1 MTGMELI
8 NDKFLV
14 SKHENERII
23 QENTL
28 HREKNVEIIFY
39 KTIFLVNQQTS
50 GAQKKKSGPEWIDFK
65 KKLGYRIGQIGDYP
79 VFVTFELSRFC
90 PAATTPWSDPIR
102 IIFYGLSEIEVH

>member
-50 GAQKKKSGPEWIDFK
+50 GA
-65 KKLGYRIGQIGDYP
+65 
-79 VFVTFELSRFC
+79 
-90 PAATTPWSDPIR
+90 
-102 IIFYGLSEIEVH
+102 